1 MNGLSFFD
9 LDDCGKEDPK
19 ALVFLPSYLAL
30 ILTDAWT
37 FEQFLLMYRRKRWVK
52 GLFCLLAK
60 KSPNKST
67 LCHQLTCV
75 STALDFNVWFSHR
88 LGWRCRIF
96 QRDRCGTSTLQCW
109 WLQVKKLYIFSFWVL
124 FLSYFHLWFI
134 NETLLWKRTRT
145 KRKVSA
151 ERWWMTTNLHCF
163 LKTAWLFFFC
173 IVCFPPSEFCNESW
187 SSLIIRDLF

>member
-88 LGWRCRIF
+88 FGWRRRLF
-96 QRDRCGTSTLQCW
+96 QRDRCGTGALQCR
-109 WLQVKKLYIFSFWVL
+109 WLQVNKNNENLLLVL
-124 FLSYFHLWFI
+124 AAFI
-134 NETLLWKRTRT
+134 P
-145 KRKVSA
+145 
-151 ERWWMTTNLHCF
+151 F
-163 LKTAWLFFFC
+163 LKIREILICIATSCPAFL
-173 IVCFPPSEFCNESW
+173 IVCFPSN
-187 SSLIIRDLF
+187 